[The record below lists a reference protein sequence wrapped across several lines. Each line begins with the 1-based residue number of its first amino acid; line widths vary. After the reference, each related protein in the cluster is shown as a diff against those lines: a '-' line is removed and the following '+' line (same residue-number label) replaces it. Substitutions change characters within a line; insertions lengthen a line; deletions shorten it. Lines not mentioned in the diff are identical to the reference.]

1 MNSKILLS
9 FIAATFLSSSYAVA
23 KVHSPKP
30 TTNPTIS
37 PQKST
42 VPPVVQP
49 KWRTFTAPDG
59 SFTVLMPGKPKG
71 QTQIQKTYMGKIKLE
86 IFVAEP
92 PKQEAAY
99 IVTYNEFP
107 DNYVQMTSPQK
118 IMDQAQYMEL
128 TTTKSRLLNQRN
140 IRSSNFHP
148 GKEIEYVNAIG
159 KITKTRMFVAHGR
172 LYKVMS
178 IVSKKH
184 DPILNK
190 TIIGYLNSFKL
201 VVKP

>member
-23 KVHSPKP
+23 EVHSSKPKVAEKKP
-30 TTNPTIS
+30 I
-37 PQKST
+37 
-42 VPPVVQP
+42 VPEVVQP

-59 SFTVLMPGKPKG
+59 YFSVLMPGKPKRK
-71 QTQIQKTYMGKIKLE
+71 TQIQKTYMGKIKLE
-86 IFVAEP
+86 IFLIQP
-92 PKQEAAY
+92 PQQEAAY

-107 DNYVQMTSPQK
+107 DSYVQMTNPQT
-118 IMDQAQYMEL
+118 IMDQAQYVEL

-172 LYKVMS
+172 LYKVMA
-178 IVSKKH
+178 IVSKKQH
-184 DPILNK
+184 ETLNK
-190 TIIGYLNSFKL
+190 IH
-201 VVKP
+201 